1 MNDANQKA
9 CDTAT
14 YIYIYIYTGY
24 AAEARRA
31 VRLTSKLLKGTI
43 EARRDSREETSM
55 LSRAAPA
62 PVRSRYTYTSI
73 SVRY

>member
-1 MNDANQKA
+1 MNDAKQKRV
-9 CDTAT
+9 THQHINT
-14 YIYIYIYTGY
+14 PIYIGY
-24 AAEARRA
+24 AAETRRA
-31 VRLTSKLLKGTI
+31 VRPTSKFLKGTV

-62 PVRSRYTYTSI
+62 PVRSRYRYTSI

>member
-1 MNDANQKA
+1 MMRSRTCVTYSNI
-9 CDTAT
+9 
-14 YIYIYIYTGY
+14 YIYIYIYIGY

-31 VRLTSKLLKGTI
+31 VRPTSKLLEETT

-55 LSRAAPA
+55 LSRAVPA
-62 PVRSRYTYTSI
+62 PVRSRYMHTSI